1 MNLTYNSPSLRF
13 VSEADFESQFLQ
25 SKNAVLVAFLAPWS
39 KACDIID
46 PVLLEVA
53 ETCAGKV
60 EVVKVNADD
69 NPDLSM
75 SFGVQHIPMLL
86 YFEAGKL
93 RGHLVGTVSKEAI
106 LAKLH
111 SLTASHTQA

>member
-1 MNLTYNSPSLRF
+1 MKLTYTNSSLRS
-13 VSEADFESQFLQ
+13 VNEADFESQVLQ
-25 SKNAVLVAFLAPWS
+25 SKNPVLVAFSAQWS
-39 KACDIID
+39 KPCDVID
-46 PVLLEVA
+46 PVLMEVA
-53 ETCAGKV
+53 ETCAGKI

-75 SFGVQHIPMLL
+75 SFAVQHIPMLL

-93 RGHLVGTVSKEAI
+93 RGHLVGTASKEAI

-111 SLTASHTQA
+111 SLAASHTQT